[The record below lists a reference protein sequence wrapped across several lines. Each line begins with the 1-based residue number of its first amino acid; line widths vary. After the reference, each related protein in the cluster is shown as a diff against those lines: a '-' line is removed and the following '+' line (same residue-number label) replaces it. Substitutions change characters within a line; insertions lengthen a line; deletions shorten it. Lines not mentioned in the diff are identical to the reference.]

1 MADDTNSGTKRF
13 LEWDEPRTQ
22 VNKPL
27 KGFRPR
33 PHRAH
38 ALIQTDGPEGKLRVV
53 LERELLSIGRAAG
66 SDIHLDNDNV
76 SRNHARLMRID
87 GEYTLEDLES
97 RNGIYL
103 NGVAV
108 HAAVLRDGDEVQLGD
123 FIFAYQEGT

>member
-1 MADDTNSGTKRF
+1 
-13 LEWDEPRTQ
+13 
-22 VNKPL
+22 
-27 KGFRPR
+27 
-33 PHRAH
+33 
-38 ALIQTDGPEGKLRVV
+38 
-53 LERELLSIGRAAG
+53 
-66 SDIHLDNDNV
+66 
-76 SRNHARLMRID
+76 MRID